1 MSNMAT
7 TKPYRKAVELL
18 ADARVKPHT
27 RNSLLLGNFSSDKLP
42 RGFSIEVNADTFS
55 SVLAQT
61 KITDTTSGRR
71 YISYIT
77 NNGDKPLRVKIW
89 QL

>member
-1 MSNMAT
+1 MSIMAT
-7 TKPYRKAVELL
+7 TKPHRKAAELL
-18 ADARVKPHT
+18 AEGRIKPHA

-42 RGFSIEVNADTFS
+42 RGFSIEVSADTFS

-61 KITDTTSGRR
+61 KITDTMSGKR
-71 YISYIT
+71 YVSYIT